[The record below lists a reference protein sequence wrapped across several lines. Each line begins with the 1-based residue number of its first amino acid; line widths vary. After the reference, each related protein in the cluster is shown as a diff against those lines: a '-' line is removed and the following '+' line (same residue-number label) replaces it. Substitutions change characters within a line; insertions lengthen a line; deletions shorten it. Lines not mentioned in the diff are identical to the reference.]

1 MSSLTDEEI
10 EKIKNEYLEWEDVQY
25 ANKDLSSR
33 QEISAFFTPPEL
45 TKQMLDKLGDF
56 KEDETLLDPCL
67 GAGGLLAAAIV
78 TGKVKPENCYGIEI
92 DEDILKIAKKR
103 LGLLGVPE
111 KNLHHGSA
119 LNKDCYVFDNG
130 EEYSYDVD
138 TDTVTFGKPRSKS
151 MPKFGRLRATI

>member
-1 MSSLTDEEI
+1 MTIEEEYNAFVDQQYAGKSLTE
-10 EKIKNEYLEWEDVQY
+10 
-25 ANKDLSSR
+25 R
-33 QEISAFFTPPEL
+33 QALGAFFTPPEL

-151 MPKFGRLRATI
+151 MPRFGRLRATI

>member
-1 MSSLTDEEI
+1 MTIEE
-10 EKIKNEYLEWEDVQY
+10 EYNAFVDQQY
-25 ANKDLSSR
+25 AGKSLAER
-33 QEISAFFTPPEL
+33 QALGAFFTPPEL
-45 TKQMLDKLGDF
+45 TKQMLDKLGDL

-130 EEYSYDVD
+130 EEYSYDID

-151 MPKFGRLRATI
+151 MPKFGRLRATNNL

>member
-1 MSSLTDEEI
+1 MTIEEEYNAFVDQQYAGKSLTE
-10 EKIKNEYLEWEDVQY
+10 
-25 ANKDLSSR
+25 R
-33 QEISAFFTPPEL
+33 QTLGAFFTPPEL

-111 KNLHHGSA
+111 KNLHHGNA

-130 EEYSYDVD
+130 EEYSYDAD

-151 MPKFGRLRATI
+151 MPRFGRLRATI

>member
-1 MSSLTDEEI
+1 MTIEEEYNAFVDQQYAGKSLTE
-10 EKIKNEYLEWEDVQY
+10 
-25 ANKDLSSR
+25 R
-33 QEISAFFTPPEL
+33 QALGAFFTPPEL
-45 TKQMLDKLGDF
+45 TKQMLDKLGDL

-130 EEYSYDVD
+130 EEYSYDAD

>member
-1 MSSLTDEEI
+1 MTIEEEYNAFVDQQYAGKSLTE
-10 EKIKNEYLEWEDVQY
+10 
-25 ANKDLSSR
+25 R
-33 QEISAFFTPPEL
+33 QALGAFFTPPEL
-45 TKQMLDKLGDF
+45 TKQMLDKLGDL

-111 KNLHHGSA
+111 KNLHHGNA
-119 LNKDCYVFDNG
+119 LNKDCYVFDND

-138 TDTVTFGKPRSKS
+138 TDTVTFGKLRSKS

>member
-1 MSSLTDEEI
+1 MTIEEEYNAFVDQQYAGKSLTE
-10 EKIKNEYLEWEDVQY
+10 
-25 ANKDLSSR
+25 R
-33 QEISAFFTPPEL
+33 QALGAFFTPPEL
-45 TKQMLDKLGDF
+45 TKQMLDKLGDL

-119 LNKDCYVFDNG
+119 LNKYCYVFDND

-151 MPKFGRLRATI
+151 MPKFGRLRATTI

>member
-1 MSSLTDEEI
+1 MTIEEEYNAFVDQQYAGKSLTE
-10 EKIKNEYLEWEDVQY
+10 
-25 ANKDLSSR
+25 R
-33 QEISAFFTPPEL
+33 QALGAFFTPPEL

-119 LNKDCYVFDNG
+119 LNKDCYVFDDS
-130 EEYSYDVD
+130 EEYSYDAD

>member
-1 MSSLTDEEI
+1 MTIEDEY
-10 EKIKNEYLEWEDVQY
+10 NAFVDQQY
-25 ANKDLSSR
+25 AGKSLAER
-33 QEISAFFTPPEL
+33 QALGAFITPPEL
-45 TKQMLDKLGDF
+45 TKQMLDKLGDL

-130 EEYSYDVD
+130 EEYSYDID

-151 MPKFGRLRATI
+151 MPKFGRLRATNNL

>member
-1 MSSLTDEEI
+1 MTIEEEYNAFVDQQYAGKSLTE
-10 EKIKNEYLEWEDVQY
+10 
-25 ANKDLSSR
+25 R
-33 QEISAFFTPPEL
+33 QALGAFFTPPEL

-111 KNLHHGSA
+111 KNLHHGNA

-130 EEYSYDVD
+130 EEYSYDAD

-151 MPKFGRLRATI
+151 MPRFGRLRATI

>member
-1 MSSLTDEEI
+1 MTIEEEYNAFVDQQYAGKSLTE
-10 EKIKNEYLEWEDVQY
+10 
-25 ANKDLSSR
+25 R
-33 QEISAFFTPPEL
+33 QALGAFFTPPEL
-45 TKQMLDKLGDF
+45 TKQMLDKLGDL

>member
-1 MSSLTDEEI
+1 MTIEEEYNAFVDQQYAGKSLTE
-10 EKIKNEYLEWEDVQY
+10 
-25 ANKDLSSR
+25 R
-33 QEISAFFTPPEL
+33 QALGAFFTPPEL
-45 TKQMLDKLGDF
+45 TKQMLDKLGDL

-111 KNLHHGSA
+111 KNLHHGNA
-119 LNKDCYVFDNG
+119 LNKDCYVFDDG
-130 EEYSYDVD
+130 EEYSYDAD

>member
-1 MSSLTDEEI
+1 MTIEEEYNAFVDQQYAGKSLTE
-10 EKIKNEYLEWEDVQY
+10 
-25 ANKDLSSR
+25 R
-33 QEISAFFTPPEL
+33 QALGAFFTPPEL
-45 TKQMLDKLGDF
+45 TKQMLDKLGDL

-119 LNKDCYVFDNG
+119 LNKDCYVFDND

>member
-1 MSSLTDEEI
+1 MTIEEEYNAFVDQQYAGKSLTE
-10 EKIKNEYLEWEDVQY
+10 
-25 ANKDLSSR
+25 R
-33 QEISAFFTPPEL
+33 QALGAFFTPPEL

-56 KEDETLLDPCL
+56 KENETLLDPCL

-151 MPKFGRLRATI
+151 MPKFGRLRVTI

>member
-1 MSSLTDEEI
+1 MTIEEEYNAFVDQQYAGKSLTE
-10 EKIKNEYLEWEDVQY
+10 
-25 ANKDLSSR
+25 R
-33 QEISAFFTPPEL
+33 QALGAFFTPPEL
-45 TKQMLDKLGDF
+45 TKQMLDKLGDL

-119 LNKDCYVFDNG
+119 LNKDCYVFDND

-151 MPKFGRLRATI
+151 MPKFGRLRATTI